1 MIYYNGQMFSVQ
13 FRNTCDV
20 AMDKV
25 NVIMHNVFTI
35 QNVCKCSESACD
47 GCDM

>member
-1 MIYYNGQMFSVQ
+1 MFSVQ

-35 QNVCKCSESACD
+35 QNV
-47 GCDM
+47 